1 MQAIAI
7 QLSLRLWSEHM
18 RHSYHQI
25 HHSKRRHRHIA
36 ISKGPE
42 KQKRAY
48 RSATSIVPI
57 HVQALRATVTEMPA
71 YLLVANNFGFSAKI
85 KSQNMKTEQLA
96 TNGSAYPLH

>member
-18 RHSYHQI
+18 RHPYHQI

-48 RSATSIVPI
+48 RSAGR
-57 HVQALRATVTEMPA
+57 QLRLYMYRLSV
-71 YLLVANNFGFSAKI
+71 L
-85 KSQNMKTEQLA
+85 Q
-96 TNGSAYPLH
+96 

>member
-1 MQAIAI
+1 VQAIAI

-18 RHSYHQI
+18 RHPYHQI

-48 RSATSIVPI
+48 RSATSIV

-71 YLLVANNFGFSAKI
+71 YLLVANNFGFSRENQK
-85 KSQNMKTEQLA
+85 
-96 TNGSAYPLH
+96 